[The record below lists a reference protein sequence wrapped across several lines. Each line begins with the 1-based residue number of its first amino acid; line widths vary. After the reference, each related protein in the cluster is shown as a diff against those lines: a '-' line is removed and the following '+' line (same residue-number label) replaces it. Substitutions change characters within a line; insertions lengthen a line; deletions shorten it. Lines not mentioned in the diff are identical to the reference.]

1 MVRRNLAKA
10 MMHKNLLFPAVAATL
25 VIASGAA
32 QAQSNSDRLLDSLIR
47 GMQICSE
54 INDSASR
61 LGCYD
66 DVNRTATGRGPAPAA
81 RNVPPSPGYVPSPST
96 IGPGPTPP
104 YTGPSSDADRAF
116 DPSSQRSATVPPEML
131 AEIVNERRSG
141 PGPIPRGNPPLVTLG
156 SPSLNYNDGNYRWL
170 VAASLTNNTNRII
183 DASVTCA
190 LNNNDRRVTDLNW
203 FPAGLRPG
211 ETVTVEMLGPS
222 TQAYANSVICR
233 VNYPT

>member
-1 MVRRNLAKA
+1 
-10 MMHKNLLFPAVAATL
+10 MHKTLLYSA
-25 VIASGAA
+25 GAA
-32 QAQSNSDRLLDSLIR
+32 ALMLAAGTVQAQSNSERLLDSLVR

-66 DVNRTATGRGPAPAA
+66 EVNRTATGRAPAPARGA
-81 RNVPPSPGYVPSPST
+81 PPGPGPSPGYAPSPSV

-104 YTGPSSDADRAF
+104 YVGPSYDADRAF
-116 DPSSQRSATVPPEML
+116 DPNAQRTATVPPEML

-141 PGPIPRGNPPLVTLG
+141 PGPIPRGNPPMVTLG
-156 SPSLNYNDGNYRWL
+156 PPALNYNEGNYRWL
-170 VAASLTNNTNRII
+170 VLASLTNNTSRTI

-190 LNNNDRRVTDLNW
+190 LSNNDRRVTDLNW
-203 FPAGLRPG
+203 FPSGVRPG

-222 TQAYANSVICR
+222 TQAYANAVLCR
-233 VNYPT
+233 VNSPI